1 VNVTALEELAARC
14 AAQEGAVLID
24 LAVRGDRRRPVIE
37 VFIDS
42 PTGVTADLCTKV
54 SRDLQ
59 QGLEG
64 LDPAAEYRL
73 VVSSPGADRPLVHPW
88 QYPKHVGRP
97 FRVRAAAGEAR
108 EMREVHGTLV
118 EADAEGIVLEG
129 EGRTRIDFASIVEAR
144 VALPW

>member
-1 VNVTALEELAARC
+1 MNVTALQELAARC

-97 FRVRAAAGEAR
+97 FRVRVAASGEV
-108 EMREVHGTLV
+108 REVRGTLV

-129 EGRTRIDFASIVEAR
+129 EGRARIDFASIVEAR